1 MDPTKRYRPFSLSTG
16 KVASI
21 DCFIHQPDEEQ
32 KELMQRTANHL
43 LASPNPTQLEMR
55 ILANHGTDKR
65 FDFLRGRWAR
75 AWNLLKAKERQRK
88 QNIADASSVKPL
100 GTLAGYGSDD
110 ASEGSS

>member
-1 MDPTKRYRPFSLSTG
+1 
-16 KVASI
+16 
-21 DCFIHQPDEEQ
+21 
-32 KELMQRTANHL
+32 MQRTANHL

-75 AWNLLKAKERQRK
+75 AWNLSKAKERQRK
-88 QNIADASSVKPL
+88 QNLETASSSGVKAL

-110 ASEGSS
+110 DETSS